1 MADYFSMRTIQNSI
15 LLLKFVTK
23 VRAVN
28 RENGSYHRYVNEIAH
43 QDITKSNQINDG
55 SISQLHFL
63 KIQWYMA
70 TNLYLGELLSELRHQ
85 KLNIK
90 EKKSLIYLG
99 ALMAITDLM
108 VDDNQID
115 SQRISILLKSD
126 YHKFNECT
134 AIEKIFIL
142 YHEKLLSIIDSKKAF
157 LIKDFSLRK
166 PQIDSVAQLKKD
178 ISEEEIHELTR
189 NKGGTA
195 ILLTTSLLF
204 EITEKNKAAFYQL
217 GAFIQYM
224 NDSLDMCKDMN
235 AGVTT
240 FVSFCT
246 NYDQVNEQLK
256 LEFDKTT
263 TLFQETEY
271 DSDDLYR
278 LMFYIHAMYVAV
290 VYKNFELAK
299 ITGYRI
305 EFKKIYLKDKSRFTI
320 NMYSF
325 KSLFFCIPKI
335 LNGPFLNTNS

>member
-1 MADYFSMRTIQNSI
+1 MADYFSMQIIKNSI

-28 RENGSYHRYVNEIAH
+28 RENGSYHRYVNKIAH

-108 VDDNQID
+108 VDDHQID
-115 SQRISILLKSD
+115 SQRISILLNSD

-166 PQIDSVAQLKKD
+166 PQIDSQSQLKED
-178 ISEEEIHELTR
+178 LTAAEIHELTR

-195 ILLTTSLLF
+195 ILLTASLLF

-224 NDSLDMCKDMN
+224 NDNLDMCKDMN

-299 ITGYRI
+299 IAGSKIENLSRPQLSNYQLRI
-305 EFKKIYLKDKSRFTI
+305 KAFT
-320 NMYSF
+320 SS
-325 KSLFFCIPKI
+325 SLRFCIPKI
-335 LNGPFLNTNS
+335 LCFENPGV